1 LSYLDFLLSASAIA
15 QVFAKE
21 NSYRESVGSLVRE
34 CVRATRRVV
43 ATNSNLGIILLLAPL
58 AAAVDPEEGLRVGV
72 QHVLARLDVTDA
84 RLVYDAIRLARP
96 GGLGRVDEQDVNAE
110 PTKTLRKVMAL
121 AAERDLVARQYSN
134 GFTDVFDDVVPAI
147 KDGLRRT

>member
-1 LSYLDFLLSASAIA
+1 RGGGRGRRPAARAGRALVRAGGQRRARLARPGTGDGSGRGARGGVLSGGRVSRAVRCLMLDVGLCAQLACVWEATARKAGNVHRFQDFEDLSYLDFLLSASAIA

-58 AAAVDPEEGLRVGV
+58 AAAV
-72 QHVLARLDVTDA
+72 
-84 RLVYDAIRLARP
+84 
-96 GGLGRVDEQDVNAE
+96 
-110 PTKTLRKVMAL
+110 
-121 AAERDLVARQYSN
+121 
-134 GFTDVFDDVVPAI
+134 
-147 KDGLRRT
+147 